1 MRIAEQISLIK
12 LKFEVEKLNA
22 QVEFIRERPWL
33 FLIRTII
40 HPIRK
45 FIVSRLN
52 AKRIRDRTIAQ
63 KPESVWSKNGVILSR
78 TEDKNRFNVSF
89 SDMDSISLPERSI
102 IFENNNKRIIFIHAF
117 YMDEAIYILEKIRVF
132 KSYDFLIT
140 TNSKDIADLF
150 SKNIESNCLNIILTP
165 NHGRDVFPFL
175 LCLHFLNLDK
185 YSGFVKVHT
194 KRSQHLND
202 QGTWFKS
209 NIDLLLY
216 NESFTDRLLS
226 LMDPNLSSLYGV
238 ETLPI
243 QDHLNNNFFW
253 MKELI
258 GDGYENIEA
267 KFIPG
272 TMFIGSAKFLNKL
285 ASKKLYHLNIETEN
299 AQLDGCCVHALER
312 YFGYLTLVFGGE
324 CSTIESL
331 ALKENS

>member
-1 MRIAEQISLIK
+1 
-12 LKFEVEKLNA
+12 
-22 QVEFIRERPWL
+22 
-33 FLIRTII
+33 
-40 HPIRK
+40 
-45 FIVSRLN
+45 
-52 AKRIRDRTIAQ
+52 
-63 KPESVWSKNGVILSR
+63 
-78 TEDKNRFNVSF
+78 
-89 SDMDSISLPERSI
+89 
-102 IFENNNKRIIFIHAF
+102 
-117 YMDEAIYILEKIRVF
+117 
-132 KSYDFLIT
+132 
-140 TNSKDIADLF
+140 
-150 SKNIESNCLNIILTP
+150 
-165 NHGRDVFPFL
+165 
-175 LCLHFLNLDK
+175 
-185 YSGFVKVHT
+185 
-194 KRSQHLND
+194 
-202 QGTWFKS
+202 
-209 NIDLLLY
+209 
-216 NESFTDRLLS
+216 
-226 LMDPNLSSLYGV
+226 MDPNLSSLYGV